1 MKTETRKTAVILGAA
16 GALVAAAIWIDR
28 SRAEGSEPSVPKTI
42 AVDPARP
49 DLPVEERCGG
59 APARATADLG
69 VGKLGA
75 ALSAGTI
82 LRAGGGN
89 VYAGFDLTT
98 AAISTAGPRA
108 PINLAIVID
117 RSGSMSGDR
126 IEHAKRAAIGIV
138 DRLGA
143 GDRVALVQY
152 DDSAQVVVSSIPT
165 DRAGKDRLRGAIRE
179 MTLGGSTNLH
189 GGMVLGRDEVQRTLA
204 PGQVSRI
211 ILLSDG
217 RANAGVVDP
226 SQIADTARAAADK
239 GVRIT
244 SVGLGLDY
252 NEDLM
257 EAIAEAGRGNYY
269 FVKEASDLQKVV
281 AGELTGIQAT
291 VATNVEL
298 RLRPACAGVEVREVI
313 GYETRREGDTV
324 VIPMADLFGNDG
336 RKLLVSLSVPDRLNG
351 PLGAIRAELSFR
363 DATSGELRTAQ
374 VALGLEVSDDH
385 VAASASIDKEVM
397 AQVLKVQA
405 AQSMRQAAQAYEQG
419 DREGALQILGSTRS
433 KLESDRGR
441 YGISA
446 AEAAPAMAGLTEM
459 EEDAKA
465 YAPGS
470 AGGNSLLKGSKD
482 KARKMSKG
490 K

>member
-1 MKTETRKTAVILGAA
+1 MKPETRKTAAILGAA
-16 GALVAAAIWIDR
+16 GALVAAAMWLDR
-28 SRAEGSEPSVPKTI
+28 SPAEGSEASPPKTI
-42 AVDPARP
+42 AADPVRP
-49 DLPVEERCGG
+49 DTPTEERCGA
-59 APARATADLG
+59 APARVTADLAA
-69 VGKLGA
+69 GKLGA

-82 LRAGGGN
+82 LRAGGGE
-89 VYAGFDLTT
+89 VYAGFDLSMGQV
-98 AAISTAGPRA
+98 ASGPR
-108 PINLAIVID
+108 PPLNLAIVID

-126 IEHAKRAAIGIV
+126 IVHAKSAAIGIV
-138 DRLGA
+138 DRLGEQ
-143 GDRVALVQY
+143 DRVALVQY
-152 DDSAQVVVSSIPT
+152 DDAAQVVVPSIPT

-189 GGMVLGRDEVQRTLA
+189 GGMVLGQGEVQRTLA

-226 SQIADTARAAADK
+226 TQIADAARAAADK

-244 SVGLGLDY
+244 SVGVGLDY

-257 EAIAEAGRGNYY
+257 EAIAEAGRGNYH
-269 FVKEASDLQKVV
+269 FVKESSDLEKVV
-281 AGELTGIQAT
+281 AGELSGIQAT
-291 VATNVEL
+291 VATAVEL
-298 RLRPACAGVEVREVI
+298 RLRPSCAGVEITEVI
-313 GYETRREGDTV
+313 GYESRREGDAV
-324 VIPMADLFGNDG
+324 VIPMADLFGGDG
-336 RKLLVSLSVPDRLNG
+336 RKLLVSLRVPDRVNG
-351 PLGAIRAELSFR
+351 PVGAIR
-363 DATSGELRTAQ
+363 GELRYTDARSGETRTAE
-374 VALGLEVSDDH
+374 VALGLQVSDDH
-385 VAASASIDKEVM
+385 AAARASVDTDVM

-419 DREGALQILGSTRS
+419 DRERAVQILGSTRT
-433 KLESDRGR
+433 KLESDAGR
-441 YGISA
+441 FGVSA
-446 AEAAPAMAGLTEM
+446 AAAAPAMAGLAEM

-470 AGGNSLLKGSKD
+470 AGGKGLLKSSKD